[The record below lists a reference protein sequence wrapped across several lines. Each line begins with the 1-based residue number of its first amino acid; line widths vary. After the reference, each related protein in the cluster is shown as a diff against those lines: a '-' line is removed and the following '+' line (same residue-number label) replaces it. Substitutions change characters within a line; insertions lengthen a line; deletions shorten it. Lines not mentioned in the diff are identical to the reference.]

1 MKLPVSRSI
10 AKRVMRFFVWAVGV
24 LLLVRHAASG
34 SGSSIVVATLGRR
47 SPRARTGTAG
57 EGGGAIVVR
66 GGNSGLTATPPP
78 PTPLKRLGRPLP
90 VPNIVHYVFGLD
102 PVGIMPFGIL
112 QYLSIVASVLYVR
125 PDEIRWHHKF
135 TPQDELSRKWWA
147 CSLPHIALT
156 PVEPV
161 TIVRGRPLPNLIVQ
175 QQSDIIRIR
184 LMNDTGGIY
193 FDTDVIPL
201 RSFTELRVYEFLMGK
216 EGNRD
221 DALCPAVL
229 VGAPHSRFIQRL
241 WNSYDTFDPKVW
253 AYHAV
258 AVPALL
264 QQQAPDECTVV
275 GGRAFFTPGFGSL
288 HELHEQDDGY
298 DFREN
303 FAVHLWATAHDGYR
317 ASFSKLTIAD
327 IFVRKGSFHRIA
339 RKLLVEALAA
349 GLLCD
354 FARNET
360 VAAVVSAAAAPAT

>member
-10 AKRVMRFFVWAVGV
+10 AKRAMRLFVWASGV
-24 LLLVRHAASG
+24 LLLVRHTTSG
-34 SGSSIVVATLGRR
+34 SGSIVVATLGRR

-57 EGGGAIVVR
+57 KGGGAIVVR

-112 QYLSIVASVLYVR
+112 QYLSIIGSVLYVR
-125 PDEIRWHHKF
+125 PDEIRWHHKY
-135 TPQDELSRKWWA
+135 TPQDESSRKWWA
-147 CSLPHIALT
+147 CSLPHITLT

-161 TIVRGRPLPNLIVQ
+161 TEMNGRPLPNLIVQ
-175 QQSDIIRIR
+175 YQSDIIRLR
-184 LMNDTGGIY
+184 LMNETGGIY
-193 FDTDVIPL
+193 FDTDIIPL
-201 RSFTELRVYEFLMGK
+201 RSFDELRTFEFLMGK
-216 EGNRD
+216 EGDRD

-229 VGAPHSRFIQRL
+229 VGAPRSRFIQR
-241 WNSYDTFDPKVW
+241 WWAAYDTFDPKGKW
-253 AYHAV
+253 AYHGV
-258 AVPALL
+258 RVPALL
-264 QQQAPDECTVV
+264 QHQAPDECIVL
-275 GGRAFFTPGFGSL
+275 GNRAFFTPNYGSM
-288 HELHEQDDGY
+288 HELHEKDDGY
-298 DFREN
+298 NFREN
-303 FAVHLWATAHDGYR
+303 YALHMWATAHDGYR

-360 VAAVVSAAAAPAT
+360 VAAVVSAAATPAK